1 MRCPLSQ
8 FVWGVEHFDAS
19 YHYQMELFILVVC
32 AQFCLLWQ
40 PQIKSSPEK
49 FLPATCISVKK
60 GFSSSWWW
68 LGASCLP
75 LGQGEVKDD
84 GEDSE
89 RELELI
95 S

>member
-1 MRCPLSQ
+1 
-8 FVWGVEHFDAS
+8 
-19 YHYQMELFILVVC
+19 MELFILVVC

-60 GFSSSWWW
+60 DFSFSWWW

-75 LGQGEVKDD
+75 LGQGEGKDD

-89 RELELI
+89 RELKLI